1 MACSAVCAVSYTVGR
16 KAVYRNR
23 ETSGTEGGKCLI
35 EQKQTRCGGFR
46 LLEPPDVVAGSVL
59 QWLALGVID
68 MQPDV
73 NGYQASHVLAGVT
86 WTISY
91 EWAFYA

>member
-1 MACSAVCAVSYTVGR
+1 
-16 KAVYRNR
+16 
-23 ETSGTEGGKCLI
+23 
-35 EQKQTRCGGFR
+35 
-46 LLEPPDVVAGSVL
+46 VAGSVL